1 MAIPSI
7 LPSNLKSAGL
17 HSPCERCV
25 PVLLTILWEGIYLMD
40 NKLKTILSGTG
51 FYALL
56 AVCLLAVGVGGWFML
71 FRQGETVPGVPE
83 PTVETGGVPDL
94 YVPAEE
100 TVEPEI
106 PEKVTETA
114 APEPVEVEIVP
125 TMPELPVDSTPVAA
139 VAPRLVVSPLNGE
152 VLAAFSVDALAYN
165 PTLEDWRIHDGVDIA
180 AQTGSTVL
188 AASSGT
194 VSAVLDDP
202 MIGTTVVIEHDG
214 GYQTT
219 YSNLQTI
226 PTVEAGDAVSAG
238 QIIGAVGA
246 TAAAEAAQS
255 PHLHFSV
262 SKNGELVDPDEF
274 LER

>member
-1 MAIPSI
+1 M
-7 LPSNLKSAGL
+7 LKLAG
-17 HSPCERCV
+17 V
-25 PVLLTILWEGIYLMD
+25 T
-40 NKLKTILSGTG
+40 
-51 FYALL
+51 ALL
-56 AVCLLAVGVGGWFML
+56 VCGLALGLGAAGTLSRHVRALEAWAAALELLEGELA
-71 FRQGETVPGVPE
+71 FR
-83 PTVETGGVPDL
+83 L
-94 YVPAEE
+94 
-100 TVEPEI
+100 
-106 PEKVTETA
+106 
-114 APEPVEVEIVP
+114 P
-125 TMPELPVDSTPVAA
+125 TMPELPVDPTPVAA

-180 AQTGSTVL
+180 AQAGSTVL

-202 MIGTTVVIEHDG
+202 MMGTTVVIEHDG

-262 SKNGELVDPDEF
+262 SKNGELMDPDEF